1 MFNSGIQ
8 IAANNMPQGEYF
20 KIAMSKYA
28 GRAENAF
35 IVVHFNDYEA
45 DVGRKSFQK
54 PIVDFAEKITE

>member
-1 MFNSGIQ
+1 
-8 IAANNMPQGEYF
+8 MPQGEYF